1 MRTLVR
7 TTLAGNEYWDN
18 EEKRIIFVQVGEAPD
33 FKVTE
38 NPESMLH
45 KDLKANVTVNVDL
58 STTKDLTAINGKV
71 VGLDD
76 DDIIS
81 DVVLEDLNLKQLKEF
96 AATNK
101 LTIPA
106 TIKTKADI
114 VKFID
119 SELYEDDTDEV
130 LPV

>member
-18 EEKRIIFVQVGEAPD
+18 EEKRIIFVPVGEAPD

-38 NPESMLH
+38 NPESMLQ

-71 VGLDD
+71 VDLD

-96 AATNK
+96 ASTNK

-114 VKFID
+114 VKFLD

>member
-18 EEKRIIFVQVGEAPD
+18 EEKRIIFVPVGEAPD
-33 FKVTE
+33 FKVTV
-38 NPESMLH
+38 NPKTMI
-45 KDLKANVTVNVDL
+45 ADL
-58 STTKDLTAINGKV
+58 STTKDLTVVDEKV

-76 DDIIS
+76 DIIS
-81 DVVLEDLNLKQLKEF
+81 EVALEDLNLKQLKEF

-114 VKFID
+114 VKFLD

>member
-76 DDIIS
+76 DIIS

-96 AATNK
+96 ASTNK

-114 VKFID
+114 VKFLD

>member
-18 EEKRIIFVQVGEAPD
+18 EEKRIIFVPVGEAPD
-33 FKVTE
+33 FEVTE
-38 NPESMLH
+38 NPKSMLQ

-58 STTKDLTAINGKV
+58 STTKNGKV
-71 VGLDD
+71 VDLD

-114 VKFID
+114 VKFLD

>member
-18 EEKRIIFVQVGEAPD
+18 EEKRIIFVPVGEAPD

-38 NPESMLH
+38 NPESMLQ
-45 KDLKANVTVNVDL
+45 
-58 STTKDLTAINGKV
+58 KDLTAINGKV
-71 VGLDD
+71 VDLD

-81 DVVLEDLNLKQLKEF
+81 DVVLEDLNLKQLKEV

-114 VKFID
+114 VKFLD
-119 SELYEDDTDEV
+119 AELYEDDTDEV

>member
-18 EEKRIIFVQVGEAPD
+18 EEKRIIFVPVGEAPD

-71 VGLDD
+71 VDLD

-106 TIKTKADI
+106 TIKTRADI
-114 VKFID
+114 VKFLD